1 MEEEKANIE
10 NADFN
15 TDGIDE
21 DDRRV
26 SDIYNLYETWWI
38 IKTV

>member
-21 DDRRV
+21 DTKKDLE
-26 SDIYNLYETWWI
+26 NN
-38 IKTV
+38 K

>member
-1 MEEEKANIE
+1 MEEDKANIE

-21 DDRRV
+21 
-26 SDIYNLYETWWI
+26 ET
-38 IKTV
+38 KKDLENDK

>member
-1 MEEEKANIE
+1 MEEENANIE

-21 DDRRV
+21 
-26 SDIYNLYETWWI
+26 ET
-38 IKTV
+38 KKDLENNK

>member
-1 MEEEKANIE
+1 MEEDKANIE

-21 DDRRV
+21 
-26 SDIYNLYETWWI
+26 ETKKI
-38 IKTV
+38 LEENK

>member
-21 DDRRV
+21 
-26 SDIYNLYETWWI
+26 ET
-38 IKTV
+38 KKDLENDK

>member
-1 MEEEKANIE
+1 MEEDKANIE

-21 DDRRV
+21 
-26 SDIYNLYETWWI
+26 ET
-38 IKTV
+38 KKDLEENK

>member
-1 MEEEKANIE
+1 MEEDKVNIE

-21 DDRRV
+21 
-26 SDIYNLYETWWI
+26 ET
-38 IKTV
+38 KKDLEENK

>member
-1 MEEEKANIE
+1 MEEDKANIE

-21 DDRRV
+21 
-26 SDIYNLYETWWI
+26 ETKVDLN
-38 IKTV
+38 IKE

>member
-10 NADFN
+10 NGDFN

-21 DDRRV
+21 
-26 SDIYNLYETWWI
+26 ET
-38 IKTV
+38 KKDLENNK

>member
-1 MEEEKANIE
+1 MEDEKANIE

-21 DDRRV
+21 
-26 SDIYNLYETWWI
+26 ET
-38 IKTV
+38 KKALENDK

>member
-1 MEEEKANIE
+1 MEEDNANIE

-21 DDRRV
+21 
-26 SDIYNLYETWWI
+26 ETKKI
-38 IKTV
+38 LEENK

>member
-1 MEEEKANIE
+1 MEDEKANIE

-21 DDRRV
+21 
-26 SDIYNLYETWWI
+26 ET
-38 IKTV
+38 KKVLENDK

>member
-1 MEEEKANIE
+1 MEEENANIE

-21 DDRRV
+21 
-26 SDIYNLYETWWI
+26 
-38 IKTV
+38 KTKKDLENNN

>member
-10 NADFN
+10 NADYN

-21 DDRRV
+21 
-26 SDIYNLYETWWI
+26 ET
-38 IKTV
+38 KAELENNK

>member
-1 MEEEKANIE
+1 MEEDKVNIE

-21 DDRRV
+21 
-26 SDIYNLYETWWI
+26 ETKADLN
-38 IKTV
+38 IKE

>member
-1 MEEEKANIE
+1 MEEDKANIE

-21 DDRRV
+21 ETKK
-26 SDIYNLYETWWI
+26 NLEEN
-38 IKTV
+38 K

>member
-1 MEEEKANIE
+1 MEEDKLNIE

-21 DDRRV
+21 
-26 SDIYNLYETWWI
+26 ET
-38 IKTV
+38 KADLNKKE

>member
-21 DDRRV
+21 
-26 SDIYNLYETWWI
+26 ETKI
-38 IKTV
+38 DLERKIDGGAI

>member
-1 MEEEKANIE
+1 MEDEKANIE

-21 DDRRV
+21 
-26 SDIYNLYETWWI
+26 ET
-38 IKTV
+38 KKDLENDK

>member
-21 DDRRV
+21 
-26 SDIYNLYETWWI
+26 ET
-38 IKTV
+38 KKDLENNK

>member
-10 NADFN
+10 NADYN

-21 DDRRV
+21 
-26 SDIYNLYETWWI
+26 ETKREI
-38 IKTV
+38 ENDK